1 MFLAEIDRLLSPWS
15 IVLLI
20 CLICYRNIRVPEQ
33 AAGVMES
40 QQVKGVEGAGGRA
53 LAYLTAGEG
62 AIVGPGVARVAALE
76 PPTFPP

>member
-33 AAGVMES
+33 AAGVMEIAAG
-40 QQVKGVEGAGGRA
+40 KGG
-53 LAYLTAGEG
+53 LAYLTTEREQERRNSLL
-62 AIVGPGVARVAALE
+62 GVVR
-76 PPTFPP
+76 